1 MIEQMHA
8 FQVAQVVARGKVLI
22 LTHEGGV
29 AYESMNTLFR
39 TLPEK
44 SVCSGIVTDM
54 RQGLIRDRLILPHV
68 PAGLM

>member
-29 AYESMNTLFR
+29 AYESWNTLFR

-44 SVCSGIVTDM
+44 SVCSGIDTDM
-54 RQGLIRDRLILPHV
+54 RQGLIRDRLILPYV
-68 PAGLM
+68 PSVMM